1 MVVSEYICSKFGY
14 HCPFDLKVTEYPRVM
29 EPQKTLVVIGLT
41 LFVDKFCQFL
51 YLLTQKLI
59 VQTMFLL
66 DLLTIVKNH

>member
-1 MVVSEYICSKFGY
+1 
-14 HCPFDLKVTEYPRVM
+14 M

-41 LFVDKFCQFL
+41 PFVDKFCQFL

-66 DLLTIVKNH
+66 DLLTIVNNH